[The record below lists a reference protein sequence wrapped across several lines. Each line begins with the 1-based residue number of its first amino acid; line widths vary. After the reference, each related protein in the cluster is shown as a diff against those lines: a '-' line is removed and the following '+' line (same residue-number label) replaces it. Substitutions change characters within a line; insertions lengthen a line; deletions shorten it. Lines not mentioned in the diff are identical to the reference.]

1 MGDPGQVEELEPYS
15 VLGVSRTDSPRALR
29 RRYQEL
35 VRQLHPDRAAQ
46 GLGKGEREEQ
56 LRRFLEV
63 ERAWRTLGDAET
75 RRAHDLRAR
84 DRDLQQ
90 EGPIQDSFS
99 IDDMDWDDGT
109 DSPFPCPRVS
119 MSYHVLACPS
129 VSQRVSVSYRVPAYL
144 SVSQCLTMSYHVPA
158 YLSVSQYLTVS
169 HRVPACPSFSQRVS
183 ACLHIRPGL
192 PTSPLGLPA
201 CPHVSPC
208 EQTSWRRRGRAGAAA
223 SLP

>member
-1 MGDPGQVEELEPYS
+1 MTAASSSTASSSASSSTSQDRHHRNVARGTAPRAAPRSSRRSPRAAAEEERRRSGGGDPARMGDPGQVEELEPYS

-84 DRDLQQ
+84 
-90 EGPIQDSFS
+90 
-99 IDDMDWDDGT
+99 GT
-109 DSPFPCPRVS
+109 CSR
-119 MSYHVLACPS
+119 
-129 VSQRVSVSYRVPAYL
+129 RVPSRTASPL
-144 SVSQCLTMSYHVPA
+144 TTWTGTTVRTAHFRVPVSACLTMS
-158 YLSVSQYLTVS
+158 
-169 HRVPACPSFSQRVS
+169 
-183 ACLHIRPGL
+183 
-192 PTSPLGLPA
+192 
-201 CPHVSPC
+201 
-208 EQTSWRRRGRAGAAA
+208 
-223 SLP
+223 

>member
-1 MGDPGQVEELEPYS
+1 MTAASSSTASSSASSSTSQDRHHRNVARGTAPRAAPRSSRRSPRAAAEEERRRSGGGDPARMGDPGQVEELEPYS

-84 DRDLQQ
+84 VVIFTHRTRSTY
-90 EGPIQDSFS
+90 GR
-99 IDDMDWDDGT
+99 
-109 DSPFPCPRVS
+109 PRARS
-119 MSYHVLACPS
+119 DILLPMLAMNGN
-129 VSQRVSVSYRVPAYL
+129 R
-144 SVSQCLTMSYHVPA
+144 T
-158 YLSVSQYLTVS
+158 
-169 HRVPACPSFSQRVS
+169 
-183 ACLHIRPGL
+183 
-192 PTSPLGLPA
+192 
-201 CPHVSPC
+201 
-208 EQTSWRRRGRAGAAA
+208 AAA
-223 SLP
+223 GQGPAAGGSHPGQLLH